1 MAQSGEETSESLVRL
16 HVLLAR
22 CGVGSRRHCEELIE
36 SGRVTVDG
44 EPVSEQGLR
53 VNPDRQRIEVDFEP
67 LRPDRHAYY
76 MVNKPKG
83 VLCTNADPDGR
94 KRVIDLFPATAGR
107 LFPIGRLDENSV
119 GLILVTNDGELSHR
133 LAHPKF
139 RVPKVYQVHVAGVPS
154 PETLKKMQEG
164 MYFSDGRF
172 KADRVKKIKTRGKS
186 TILEMTLSEG
196 RNREIR
202 RLLARVGHKVMK
214 LERVQFGPL
223 KMRGVAPGQYRALT
237 KNEVEL
243 LQKYSEGWRGRADE
257 ERKHKPQRKQTAPV
271 TKAKSKS
278 PAAPKRIVE
287 ISPLAS
293 GGGHDLTGRAR
304 SGSRAKPSHPAIV
317 KPSHPAI
324 VKSPHPA
331 VEQSSRPAP
340 AKPRPKK
347 KAVRKKRN
355 R

>member
-1 MAQSGEETSESLVRL
+1 MLEMAQSGEETSGNLVRL

-22 CGVGSRRHCEELIE
+22 CGVGSRRQCEELIAD
-36 SGRVTVDG
+36 GRVTVDG

-53 VNPDRQRIEVDFEP
+53 VDPDRQRIEVDFEP

-94 KRVIDLFPATAGR
+94 KRVIDLFPASAGR

-139 RVPKVYQVHVAGVPS
+139 RVPKVYQVQVAGVPS
-154 PETLKKMQEG
+154 PETIKKMREG

-223 KMRGVAPGQYRALT
+223 KMRGVAAGQYRALT
-237 KNEVEL
+237 KNEVDL
-243 LQKYSEGWRGRADE
+243 LQKYAEGWRGRATE
-257 ERKHKPQRKQTAPV
+257 ERNKRTQRKKAAAPV
-271 TKAKSKS
+271 AKAKRKT
-278 PAAPKRIVE
+278 PTEAKRVVE
-287 ISPLAS
+287 ISPLSS

-317 KPSHPAI
+317 KAT
-324 VKSPHPA
+324 HPA
-331 VEQSSRPAP
+331 VEQTSRPAP

-347 KAVRKKRN
+347 KAVRKKRK

>member
-1 MAQSGEETSESLVRL
+1 MTQSGEESSVSLVRL

-22 CGVGSRRHCEELIE
+22 CGVGSRRHCEELIAD
-36 SGRVTVDG
+36 GRVTVDG

-53 VNPDRQRIEVDFEP
+53 VDPDRQRIEVDFEP

-94 KRVIDLFPATAGR
+94 KRVIDLFPVSAGR

-139 RVPKVYQVHVAGVPS
+139 RVPKVYQVHVAGVPA

-172 KADRVKKIKTRGKS
+172 KVDRVKKIKTRGKS

-223 KMRGVAPGQYRALT
+223 KMRGVGPGQYRALT

-243 LQKYSEGWRGRADE
+243 LQKYSEGWRGRAAE
-257 ERKHKPQRKQTAPV
+257 ERQRKPQRKQVAASSV
-271 TKAKSKS
+271 RAKSKP
-278 PAAPKRIVE
+278 PAAQKRVVE
-287 ISPLAS
+287 ISPLAGS
-293 GGGHDLTGRAR
+293 SGHDLTGRAR
-304 SGSRAKPSHPAIV
+304 GGSRAKTSHPAIV
-317 KPSHPAI
+317 KAT
-324 VKSPHPA
+324 HPA
-331 VEQSSRPAP
+331 VEPASRPAP

-347 KAVRKKRN
+347 KAVRKRRKR
-355 R
+355 

>member
-1 MAQSGEETSESLVRL
+1 MAQSGEETSGSLVRL

-22 CGVGSRRHCEELIE
+22 CGVGSRRHCEELIAD
-36 SGRVTVDG
+36 GRVTVDG
-44 EPVSEQGLR
+44 EPVSEQGLK
-53 VNPDRQRIEVDFEP
+53 VDPDRQRVEVDFEP
-67 LRPDRHAYY
+67 LRPDRPAYY

-83 VLCTNADPDGR
+83 VLCTNADPSGR
-94 KRVIDLFPATAGR
+94 KRVIDMFPASAGR

-139 RVPKVYQVHVAGVPS
+139 RVPKVYQVQVAGVPS
-154 PETLKKMQEG
+154 PETIKKMREG

-172 KADRVKKIKTRGKS
+172 KADHVKKVKTRGKS

-223 KMRGVAPGQYRALT
+223 KMRGVAAGQYRALT
-237 KNEVEL
+237 KNEIKL
-243 LQKYSEGWRGRADE
+243 LQDYAQGWRGRAAE
-257 ERKHKPQRKQTAPV
+257 ERKRKPQRKKPAAPV
-271 TKAKSKS
+271 AKAKPKS
-278 PAAPKRIVE
+278 PAAQKRVVE

-293 GGGHDLTGRAR
+293 SSGHDLTGRAR
-304 SGSRAKPSHPAIV
+304 SSSRAKPSHPAIV
-317 KPSHPAI
+317 KA
-324 VKSPHPA
+324 PHPA

-340 AKPRPKK
+340 AKPRSKK
-347 KAVRKKRN
+347 KAVRKKRKK
-355 R
+355 

>member
-1 MAQSGEETSESLVRL
+1 MAQSGDDSSGELVRL
-16 HVLLAR
+16 QVLLAR
-22 CGVGSRRHCEELIE
+22 CGVGSRRHCEELIRD
-36 SGRVTVDG
+36 GHVTVDG
-44 EPVSEQGLR
+44 EVVTTQGRKVDPDGER
-53 VNPDRQRIEVDFEP
+53 VEVDFEP
-67 LRPDRHAYY
+67 LRPDRPAYY

-83 VLCTNADPDGR
+83 VLCTNADPSGR
-94 KRVIDLFPATAGR
+94 KRVVDLLPASAGR

-119 GLILVTNDGELSHR
+119 GLILVTNDGEMSHR

-139 RVPKVYQVHVAGVPS
+139 RVPKVYQVQVAGVPS
-154 PETLKKMQEG
+154 PETLKKMREG

-172 KADRVKKIKTRGKS
+172 KVDHVKKVKTRGKS

-223 KMRGVAPGQYRALT
+223 KMRGVAVGQYRTLT
-237 KNEVEL
+237 KNEVKL
-243 LQKYSEGWRGRADE
+243 LQDYASGWRERAAQ
-257 ERKHKPQRKQTAPV
+257 ERKKAPKRKRAAVPAAKVKPT
-271 TKAKSKS
+271 
-278 PAAPKRIVE
+278 AAPKRIVE
-287 ISPLAS
+287 INPLATS
-293 GGGHDLTGRAR
+293 GGHDITGRSR
-304 SGSRAKPSHPAIV
+304 GSSRAKANHPAIV
-317 KPSHPAI
+317 KAG
-324 VKSPHPA
+324 HPA

-347 KAVRKKRN
+347 KAARKKRK